1 MEEKRRTITKWI
13 YWFSFAV
20 AVIAVYKTL
29 DNFSMIGVWLK
40 NLINVLMPFIFGTL
54 IAYLLYVPCRKLE
67 HIYAKAK
74 RTKIIAK
81 KARPLSVFTIY
92 FIVIILLIVSFNF
105 LIPVIANS
113 VIDLVNHS
121 QEYYNSA
128 MKNLENMPEDSILKN
143 EIVTDIINSV
153 RNINIKQFINMDKLA
168 EYAKGAIDIA
178 TKVFDFF
185 VAIVVSVYILLQRR
199 EILDFIRKMGQAI
212 LKENTYKNMGK
223 YLHRTNDIFFNFL
236 AGTLIVA
243 FL

>member
-1 MEEKRRTITKWI
+1 MENIDTKKERYMEEKRRTITKWI

-74 RTKIIAK
+74 KTKIIAK

-128 MKNLENMPEDSILKN
+128 MQNLENMPEDSILKN
-143 EIVTDIINSV
+143 ESVTDIINSV

-212 LKENTYKNMGK
+212 LKENTYPYPMCQM
-223 YLHRTNDIFFNFL
+223 
-236 AGTLIVA
+236 
-243 FL
+243 